1 MCPALPDSDYYDG
14 SAPPGAFSRRC
25 TSPAPA
31 LDCAAGGSRHRAV
44 PVFTGDRS
52 ISRHPAV
59 PLRPRHEYAVVLP
72 RGLPADAPSA
82 AREFSN
88 PSQEGRIRAAPGPH
102 PPGSSRWGIKGR
114 QHRFL
119 SYTSASRLP
128 DPHHLAVLARP
139 GVVRTAP
146 TLPGTSRIRLSSA
159 TLTPLRRG
167 NGAGLPPALGHTA
180 PHGAPGLRPEPRPSS
195 EISLADPLAGHHK
208 GYQPPRTGPRSFGW
222 QGAPPCPR
230 PGRLDGL
237 RLPDEEIRL
246 SQHVRVTRFLINS
259 YPKRPAEAHN
269 VARSLTLRSDDLPNG
284 HVMHAG

>member
-25 TSPAPA
+25 TYPAPA

-82 AREFSN
+82 AKEFSN
-88 PSQEGRIRAAPGPH
+88 PSHEGRIRAAPGPH

-146 TLPGTSRIRLSSA
+146 TLPGTSRLGLSSA
-159 TLTPLRRG
+159 TPTPLRRDQRCRSSTSTRSHSASRRT
-167 NGAGLPPALGHTA
+167 GA
-180 PHGAPGLRPEPRPSS
+180 
-195 EISLADPLAGHHK
+195 
-208 GYQPPRTGPRSFGW
+208 PPRTPALLRDQPRITSPGTTR
-222 QGAPPCPR
+222 ATSV
-230 PGRLDGL
+230 PGRGDPLFGPPFRHPILNRGD
-237 RLPDEEIRL
+237 
-246 SQHVRVTRFLINS
+246 Q
-259 YPKRPAEAHN
+259 
-269 VARSLTLRSDDLPNG
+269 LTL
-284 HVMHAG
+284 MHTSRAGDS